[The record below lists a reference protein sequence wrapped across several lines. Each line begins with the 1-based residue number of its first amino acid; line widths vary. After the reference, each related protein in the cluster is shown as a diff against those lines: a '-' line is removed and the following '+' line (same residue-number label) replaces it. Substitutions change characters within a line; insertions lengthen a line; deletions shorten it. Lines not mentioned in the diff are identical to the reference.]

1 MIRILASNAETRL
14 VKPFGKFSMNA
25 VETYIP
31 DRWLI
36 LKTKLENNVV
46 YRVFA
51 SWFGGY
57 TGSDSWRLNSGITHC
72 KHEDNHYVFTGESG
86 SIYRCRVGSYG
97 AHSYG
102 HSFLARII
110 KNSVDVEAEIL
121 PADTDWKNI
130 EY

>member
-14 VKPFGKFSMNA
+14 VKLTGKSNMNEI
-25 VETYIP
+25 ETYVP
-31 DRWLI
+31 DRWLVI
-36 LKTKLENNVV
+36 KTTLENYSV

-57 TGSDSWRLNSGITHC
+57 TGSDSWRLNSGITRC
-72 KHEDNHYVFTGESG
+72 EHEDDHYIFTGESG

-97 AHSYG
+97 SHSYG
-102 HSFLARII
+102 YSILERFI

-121 PADTDWKNI
+121 SADTDWKNI